1 MTLVSSLTM
10 QHGSFTLPIT
20 QSLTSPGTA
29 VFGHGMIFDML
40 FVANWN
46 KIRDYRQRQTNL
58 NTAQIHSM
66 QVDYDYEVGD
76 KVLVKQDG
84 ILHKAESPYS
94 KMSWT
99 ITTIWNN

>member
-1 MTLVSSLTM
+1 
-10 QHGSFTLPIT
+10 
-20 QSLTSPGTA
+20 
-29 VFGHGMIFDML
+29 MIFDML

-46 KIRDYRQRQTNL
+46 KIGDYRQRQTNL

-66 QVDYDYEVGD
+66 QVDYDYKVGD

-99 ITTIWNN
+99 ITTIWNNQDSMQTKIETSQYLKINSLHR